1 MRELITMSF
10 EINGKTALVTGA
22 NRGIGKAVLQ
32 GLLKSGAKKVYA
44 AVRDPA
50 SAAELIDSSQG
61 RVVAIAVDLRK
72 PETITAAAQTA
83 SDVDLVVN
91 NAGVLQA
98 ANPLAENAMDALDF
112 EMDVNVK
119 GLVRM
124 AQAFA
129 PVLAANGGGAF
140 VQVNS
145 VASLRSFARF
155 ATYCAS
161 KAASYSITQ
170 TLRDMLSKQGT
181 QVVSVHPG
189 PIATE
194 MADAAGLGEIAEPPT
209 LVADGIISALAAGE
223 FHVFPDSMARDFWQ
237 GYEGFAR
244 SFVENDM
251 SEGADAS

>member
-1 MRELITMSF
+1 MQELFEMSF
-10 EINGKTALVTGA
+10 EINEKTALVTGG
-22 NRGIGKAVLQ
+22 NRGIGKSIVQ

-44 AVRDPA
+44 AVRDPESA
-50 SAAELIDSSQG
+50 SELVSASEG
-61 RVVAIAVDLRK
+61 RVVAIAVDLSK

-98 ANPLAENAMDALDF
+98 ASPLDVHAIDALDF
-112 EMDVNVK
+112 EIDVNVK
-119 GLVRM
+119 GLIRM

-140 VQVNS
+140 VQLNS
-145 VASLRSFARF
+145 VASLRSFAGF

-170 TLRDMLSKQGT
+170 ALRDMLGKQGT

-189 PIATE
+189 PIATD

-223 FHVFPDSMARDFWQ
+223 FHVFPDSMAQDFWQ

-244 SFVENDM
+244 GFVESDM